1 MNNNTKCVICDSHSI
16 PYKKGTIAYLS
27 SDDLK
32 ITDSQYGKHWQ
43 LWQCTNC
50 QLVFAHPMPNK
61 EYLIE
66 QYRNMNDL
74 DYSNEEAGRKKNFLR
89 LLQHLEKMKENKG
102 TLLDIGAA
110 SGLLLELA
118 TQKGWEAEGIEP
130 SQQLFQAGADKKLR
144 LYHTSIEEFSTPRKY
159 DVITAI
165 DVLEHLNNP
174 EILISRIG
182 QWLDKNGLICIVT
195 PDISSLAARI
205 FRNRWW
211 HFRPAH
217 LYYFNRKSIDFLL
230 NKYGFQ
236 IIAIRHYIWH
246 FSFSYLISRLKIMPY
261 RNFLRS
267 LIIPLNLRDSM
278 EIYAQKR

>member
-1 MNNNTKCVICDSHSI
+1 MNNTKCAICNSHAI
-16 PYKKGTIAYLS
+16 LYKKGTITQLS
-27 SDDLK
+27 SNDLK

-43 LWQCTNC
+43 LWKCTNC
-50 QLVFAHPMPNK
+50 HLVFAHPMPNK

-66 QYRNMNDL
+66 QYKHMNDL

-89 LLQHLEKMKENKG
+89 LLQHLEKMKKDKG
-102 TLLDIGAA
+102 SLLDIGAA

-118 TQKGWEAEGIEP
+118 AKKGWKAEGIEP
-130 SQQLFQAGADKKLR
+130 SLQLFQSGAAKQLQ
-144 LYHTSIEEFSTPRKY
+144 LYHTSIEEFTAPGKY
-159 DVITAI
+159 DAITAI
-165 DVLEHLNNP
+165 DVLEHLNDP

-182 QWLDKNGLICIVT
+182 KWLDENGLICIVT

-211 HFRPAH
+211 HFRPGH
-217 LYYFNRKSIDFLL
+217 LYYFNRKSISFLL
-230 NKYGFQ
+230 DKHGFR
-236 IIAIRHYIWH
+236 IIAIRSYIWH
-246 FSFSYLISRLKIMPY
+246 FSFSYLISRLKIVPY

-278 EIYAQKR
+278 EIYARRK